1 MRRNPR
7 NPADIAG
14 SGRFVRPDARGTRA
28 PRRESSRRREGQSLR
43 HVPPAAFWESDT
55 GGRGSSCSPSP
66 RLICWRSSASSRSW
80 RSTGN
85 TKSLGLEAVS
95 GERVLTPRQLNRA
108 LLARQLLLERRKLGV
123 QQAVERLCAIQAQW
137 PQSPYVALWSR
148 LVDFRKEQLTRAL
161 AQHRVVKSQL
171 FRITLHITS
180 ARDYPYFVAVW
191 GPAARDR
198 TPGVSKAKLEELTER
213 VREAALKGPITQEQ
227 VEELASAEMGGFRW
241 RTRTLTPLIHL
252 PPGGTWSH
260 YSRTE
265 LGAMETVLGVELPSR
280 EDAAERLVRS
290 YLTAFGPATQEDL
303 LRFAGVR
310 VGDVRAGLE
319 RLELRR
325 FRDERGRLLLDVP
338 RAPLP
343 DGDTPA
349 PVRFLPKWDSSLL
362 AYAPPERTRILPEKF
377 RSTVIAKNGDVAPTV
392 LVDGF
397 VAATWS
403 LDKKAGLQLTPL
415 RRLSKLE
422 RSAIEAEGERLV
434 EFVRG

>member
-1 MRRNPR
+1 M
-7 NPADIAG
+7 
-14 SGRFVRPDARGTRA
+14 
-28 PRRESSRRREGQSLR
+28 
-43 HVPPAAFWESDT
+43 
-55 GGRGSSCSPSP
+55 
-66 RLICWRSSASSRSW
+66 
-80 RSTGN
+80 
-85 TKSLGLEAVS
+85 S

-137 PQSPYVALWSR
+137 PQSPYLALWSR
-148 LVDFRKEQLTRAL
+148 LIDFRKEQLTRAL

-180 ARDYPYFVAVW
+180 ARDYPFFVAVW

-213 VREAALKGPITQEQ
+213 VREAALKGPITQDQ

-362 AYAPPERTRILPEKF
+362 AYAPPERIRILPEKF

-403 LDKKAGLQLTPL
+403 LDKKVGLQLTPL
-415 RRLSKLE
+415 RRLLKAE
-422 RSAIEAEGERLV
+422 RTAIEAEGERLV